1 MEANDSNHFT
11 HVLTISNNSTI
22 SNNFTRRWQVGAAVE
37 ARYSNGD
44 WYRAKIV
51 AVHVA
56 GNTDA
61 DLPDS
66 GGRGRSKK
74 VRGSREERRSMQV
87 LSLLPGERMLSMKN
101 GDCLYE
107 LSKVSMK
114 NGECLY
120 ELAWDD
126 GDARET
132 LKSGRDIRESLKSA
146 HAIRAGGA
154 CAQEDQGCD
163 WCAGKTSRLQSD
175 GVWCRGN
182 DRWVQDSLRERALEN
197 YVSALDALDYNL
209 QPLARITTCA
219 HIARCFLQRASS
231 RRPRDTIPRDVGGAG
246 GGADLCDSFPGKGE
260 RQAED
265 LRLTRDLRVG
275 AGRKHG
281 NLDSAGERMPDCAG
295 ERIRDLKWM
304 LKNLGEALWY
314 YKMVVFRALEDCALG
329 TEPNVP
335 AALVGTCY
343 NNMACIRLRT
353 ACIIHSACHDDSNA
367 RGGKAGRGGRAGK
380 GAGAEDET
388 RKEFLL
394 CLVKWRRG
402 WSWKV
407 RWGKQMDE
415 YGVNEPCPSSA
426 LHPAFGMPSLLLL
439 NGPVSRSFLTRM
451 HPAGGARDSQCAP
464 CLGHERERERER
476 ESMHILYVHA

>member
-1 MEANDSNHFT
+1 MPSTTTTAELNTHKLQYANYSMPSTTTTAELNT
-11 HVLTISNNSTI
+11 HTC
-22 SNNFTRRWQVGAAVE
+22 FWA
-37 ARYSNGD
+37 
-44 WYRAKIV
+44 
-51 AVHVA
+51 
-56 GNTDA
+56 
-61 DLPDS
+61 
-66 GGRGRSKK
+66 
-74 VRGSREERRSMQV
+74 
-87 LSLLPGERMLSMKN
+87 
-101 GDCLYE
+101 
-107 LSKVSMK
+107 
-114 NGECLY
+114 
-120 ELAWDD
+120 
-126 GDARET
+126 
-132 LKSGRDIRESLKSA
+132 
-146 HAIRAGGA
+146 
-154 CAQEDQGCD
+154 
-163 WCAGKTSRLQSD
+163 
-175 GVWCRGN
+175 
-182 DRWVQDSLRERALEN
+182 
-197 YVSALDALDYNL
+197 
-209 QPLARITTCA
+209 ARITTCA
-219 HIARCFLQRASS
+219 HIARCFLERASS

-402 WSWKV
+402 WSWKG

-415 YGVNEPCPSSA
+415 YGVNEPSPSSA
-426 LHPAFGMPSLLLL
+426 LHPAFGMPLSVGLFCSLMGL
-439 NGPVSRSFLTRM
+439 FL
-451 HPAGGARDSQCAP
+451 G
-464 CLGHERERERER
+464 LF
-476 ESMHILYVHA
+476 